1 MELSSGKILLR
12 PWKEEDATELAELAN
27 NRKVADMLRDGF
39 PHPYTL
45 VDAVS
50 WIHSTI
56 AINNPP
62 TLFAILEDE
71 KLAGGIGILLKDNI
85 YRKNAEI
92 GYWIGESFWGKGIAT
107 DAVKL
112 IVEYVFRNF
121 NVVRI
126 YAETFTTNRASS
138 RVLEKNGFVC
148 EGLFSKAV
156 IKNEILLDSA
166 TYALLRPES

>member
-1 MELSSGKILLR
+1 MELRSGKILLL
-12 PWKEEDATELAELAN
+12 PWKEEDAAELAELAN

-56 AINNPP
+56 AVNNPP
-62 TLFAILEDE
+62 TLFAIKLDE

-85 YRKNAEI
+85 YRKNVEI

-107 DAVKL
+107 EAVKL
-112 IVEYVFRNF
+112 IVEYIFRNF

-126 YAETFTTNRASS
+126 YAETFTSNKASS
-138 RVLEKNGFVC
+138 RVLEKNGFTC
-148 EGLFSKAV
+148 DGIFKKAI
-156 IKNEILLDSA
+156 IKNDTLLDSC
-166 TYALLRPES
+166 TYSC

>member
-1 MELSSGKILLR
+1 MELRSRNILLR
-12 PWKEEDATELAELAN
+12 PWQEEDASGLAELAN
-27 NRKVADMLRDGF
+27 NRNIADMLRDGF

-56 AINNPP
+56 AVNNPP
-62 TLFAILEDE
+62 TLFAIMFEE

-85 YRKNAEI
+85 YRKNVEI
-92 GYWIGESFWGKGIAT
+92 GYWIGETFWGKGIAT
-107 DAVKL
+107 EAVKL
-112 IVEYVFRNF
+112 IVEYIFRNF

-126 YAETFTTNRASS
+126 YAETFTSNKASS

-148 EGLFSKAV
+148 EGIFSKAV
-156 IKNEILLDSA
+156 IKNEVLLDSA
-166 TYALLRPES
+166 TYALLRQES